1 MRPLETGKKVGR
13 LFFVACGDNEVIQ
26 LRYHFVR
33 PRHSLRE
40 MSSIDS
46 NLPLPT

>member
-1 MRPLETGKKVGR
+1 MPSDLETKDTGKKVGR
-13 LFFVACGDNEVIQ
+13 LLFVPRGDNEVIQ

-40 MSSIDS
+40 
-46 NLPLPT
+46 